1 MTEQKIERVDSLPL
15 ILYWLTKMRIQEAI
29 DTIWQPHLCWQG
41 LSYGQLAVLFIAYV
55 VYMRTHRLSGVEAWV
70 VSHLATL
77 EKLTS
82 WTIRPKEATDDRV
95 GHMVEEIGREEEAAV
110 RFQRQVG
117 QNLIQAYA
125 LPAEVVRY
133 DTTSFS
139 VHHAAPEE
147 GQEQGLLR
155 FGHSKDHR
163 ADLLQFK
170 QGLGTLDPAGVPM
183 FTNTLGGQAAD
194 DPQYFPAWQE
204 MVKTIGHSHFL
215 YVADCKAAA
224 LATRAAIDHEQGF
237 YLFPL
242 PMTGETPDLLGQWVL
257 KPPVPVAE
265 IYLPDVTDKKGNPV
279 LVGYGFSMERSMQC
293 TLEDDTVYTWTE
305 RWLVTQSLTHA
316 RRQQTALQEKLA
328 KTTAELS
335 RLKAKPDETRDGYQA
350 RAEHVLKQRQLE
362 CLLTVTA
369 VESTTTQKQYENRGR
384 PGANSPY
391 TLVEER
397 QLQLELQPNQTAIE
411 EQRLLAGWRIYVI
424 NLPSA
429 SLSLE
434 QAMAYYRDEWLVEH
448 GFHRFKQGS
457 LPALPLFLRLDE
469 RIRGLMLLL
478 MVALQALTLLEFV
491 SQRQLKA
498 NQATIAGLVPGNP
511 KMKTDH
517 PSAERILAQFEGLHL
532 LIEETETHRNA
543 RIIELLTPV
552 QQRLLALLDIPA
564 TIYDLNF
571 SQPVQNSLIHLL
583 SGVSTA

>member
-1 MTEQKIERVDSLPL
+1 MTEQRIERVDSLPL
-15 ILYWLTKMRIQEAI
+15 IVNWLTKMRIQEAI
-29 DTIWQPHLCWQG
+29 DTIWHPHPYWQG

-55 VYMRTHRLSGVEAWV
+55 LYMHTHRLSGMEAWV
-70 VSHLATL
+70 VSHQATL
-77 EKLTS
+77 EKLTG

-95 GHMVEEIGREEEAAV
+95 GHMVEIMGREEEAAV
-110 RFQRQVG
+110 RFQRQIG

-125 LPAEVVRY
+125 LPTEVARY

-139 VHHAAPEE
+139 VYHAAPEE
-147 GQEQGLLR
+147 GQEKGLLG

-163 ADLLQFK
+163 ADLVQFK
-170 QGLGTLDPAGVPM
+170 QGLGSLDPAGVPL
-183 FTNTLGGQAAD
+183 FTNTVAGPVAD
-194 DPQYFPAWQE
+194 DPLYLPAWQE
-204 MVKTIGHSHFL
+204 MVKTIGHAHFL
-215 YVADCKAAA
+215 YVADCKAAS
-224 LATRAAIDHEQGF
+224 LATRAAIDYGRGC

-242 PMTGETPDLLGQWVL
+242 PMTGETPDLLRQWVL
-257 KPPVPVAE
+257 SPPVPVTE
-265 IYLPDVTDKKGNPV
+265 IYLPDVTDKNGKPL
-279 LVGYGFSMERSMQC
+279 LVGYGFNMERSMQG
-293 TLEDDTVYTWTE
+293 TLENGTVHTWTE
-305 RWLVTQSLTHA
+305 RWLVTQSLAHA
-316 RRQQTALQEKLA
+316 RRQQTALQEKLT
-328 KTTAELS
+328 KTTTELT
-335 RLKAKPDETRDGYQA
+335 RLKAQSDETRDNYQA
-350 RAEHVLKQRQLE
+350 RAERILKQRQLE
-362 CLLTVTA
+362 GLLTVTA
-369 VESTTTQKQYENRGR
+369 REDRTTKKQFESRGR

-397 QLQLELQPNQTAIE
+397 HLHLELQPNQTAIE

-498 NQATIAGLVPGNP
+498 NHETIAGLVPGNP
-511 KMKTDH
+511 KMKTEH

-532 LIEETETHRNA
+532 FIEQTETHLNA
-543 RIIELLTPV
+543 SMIELLTPV
-552 QQRLLALLDIPA
+552 QQRLLALLDIPK
-564 TIYDLNF
+564 TIYALNF
-571 SQPVQNSLIHLL
+571 SHPVQKFLDPPF
-583 SGVSTA
+583 A